1 MVNVQAANGN
11 GSFFQK
17 FQGVATIGGVLFV
30 MIATV
35 TGLAYTA
42 LSERIGK
49 IEINRFTSA
58 EFSLYREL
66 VHSDSKR
73 IDDRFLEFRART
85 EKIFEER
92 RDDIGN
98 LRREIGGSANLR
110 DVLSDLKKEQGEQQR
125 QILDII
131 KIMGTKQKEQH

>member
-1 MVNVQAANGN
+1 MAHAQPANGN

-17 FQGVATIGGVLFV
+17 FQGVASIGGVLFL

-35 TGLAYTA
+35 AGLAYTA
-42 LSERIGK
+42 LSDRIGK
-49 IEINRFTSA
+49 IETNRFTA
-58 EFSLYREL
+58 PEFALYKDIVKGDFR
-66 VHSDSKR
+66 R
-73 IDDRFLEFRART
+73 IDDRFLEFKART

-98 LRREIGGSANLR
+98 MRREIGGSATLR
-110 DVLSDLKKEQGEQQR
+110 DALGDLKKAQDEQQR

-131 KIMGTKQKEQH
+131 KIVGSKQKEH